1 MSSKFS
7 SEILR
12 SIHGVNQPTLSP
24 CSGASSRSRTAARTS
39 AWHWHL
45 TDFTLGVDLQM
56 LGLFQNEQHFIF
68 SSSFPSFWNVLRG
81 HLKPVWKVPI
91 RPSNKVKAAKVIQYA
106 SHEDTWHCSVRKSPI
121 TQGNHIRSHG
131 CALFV
136 CTVRS
141 TYRIRANWMPLEPI
155 PCKVQHAP
163 TLVTTCCNML

>member
-1 MSSKFS
+1 MSSNFFRDS
-7 SEILR
+7 TINSWC
-12 SIHGVNQPTLSP
+12 QPTDLVSLFP
-24 CSGASSRSRTAARTS
+24 EPHHVVERQPGHQLGTGTSRTSLWAWTS
-39 AWHWHL
+39 KCL
-45 TDFTLGVDLQM
+45 VYSR
-56 LGLFQNEQHFIF
+56 NEQHFIF

-106 SHEDTWHCSVRKSPI
+106 SHEDTWHCSIRKSPT

-155 PCKVQHAP
+155 LCKVQRAP
-163 TLVTTCCNML
+163 TLVTRCCNML